1 MASRGKLYHLQY
13 QPYNCDHCGKEF
25 IVNAGSS
32 GCCSTECANAFKYK
46 KYEPILEDL
55 VRDYEWNGL
64 SYRACAEKYGISRRV
79 VENLFKYC
87 GVKMRKREDVIRGV
101 KSVQKLRAL
110 SGQANGWENVHG
122 QAIQTELGI

>member
-25 IVNAGSS
+25 IVNAGSN

-64 SYRACAEKYGISRRV
+64 SHRACAEKYGITKYAVTSHTSS
-79 VENLFKYC
+79 FK
-87 GVKMRKREDVIRGV
+87 RKARQHFPHLADFV
-101 KSVQKLRAL
+101 
-110 SGQANGWENVHG
+110 
-122 QAIQTELGI
+122 